1 MLKIKRLYR
10 LLSDLSGGR
19 WGIIIISSVLPVI
32 IMMGFALFLAIK
44 YGYLLTMSITIAI
57 STLAV
62 SIPLFIL
69 SRTTEKPAQAVK
81 EDHRVDDIKI
91 EIKEGLVKASE
102 EWSHNELAIWKQSQ
116 HYSRELLKDNVEWRD
131 LDEIGLDVLEFVAT
145 KFDKNA
151 LDFSIPEGL
160 KLFEEISQ
168 RYKVVVQEHI
178 PGIEYLKL
186 SYIKAGYDAY
196 DKYGDVGQ
204 KIVKAAIWAN
214 HAKNLYYN
222 PLKVVSDLSREQAT
236 ASMTRGVV
244 SDMQQTAKEA
254 LLDEVAAVA
263 IDLYSGRFSLEEGDL
278 QASKISK
285 QDEKRVAT
293 ELEPIRIVMVGQT
306 SSGKSSII
314 NALKEEFVAEVDVLP
329 STDNVTV
336 YSALVNEAEV
346 NVVDLQGLDGN
357 EKTEKQMLK
366 EMTQADL
373 VLWVLKANQSAR
385 DLDKQLNEKFER
397 YYADP
402 KNISRKKP
410 TVISVVNQVDR
421 LNPAWEWE
429 PPYDLERPIAAK
441 AKVIKQAMEY
451 NKKLLCSDLVLPL
464 SISIDKTHFGVEELK
479 QTLVDKIT
487 EAYNVQRNRQRK
499 EAMER
504 GASLKKQLGRAVNVG
519 KKVAPSALKAAAP
532 KLAEMAMKKTIK

>member
-1 MLKIKRLYR
+1 MHKIKRLYR

-19 WGIIIISSVLPVI
+19 WGIVIISSVLPVI

-44 YGYLLTMSITIAI
+44 YGYLLELSITIAI
-57 STLAV
+57 STLVV
-62 SIPLFIL
+62 SVPLFIL
-69 SRTTEKPAQAVK
+69 SRTADKPAKATVQ
-81 EDHRVDDIKI
+81 ETKI

-116 HYSRELLKDNVEWRD
+116 RYSRELLKDNVEWGN

-145 KFDKNA
+145 KFDKKA

-168 RYKVVVQEHI
+168 RYKAVVQEHI

-196 DKYGDVGQ
+196 DKYGDLGQ

-236 ASMTRGVV
+236 ASMTKGVV

-263 IDLYSGRFSLEEGDL
+263 IDLYSGRFSLEESDL

-314 NALKEEFVAEVDVLP
+314 NTLKEELVAEVDVLP

-336 YSALVNEAEV
+336 YSALVNDAEV
-346 NVVDLQGLDGN
+346 RVVDLQGLDGN

-519 KKVAPSALKAAAP
+519 KKAAPSALKAAAP
-532 KLAEMAMKKTIK
+532 KLAEMVIKKKIK

>member
-1 MLKIKRLYR
+1 MHKIKRLYR

-44 YGYLLTMSITIAI
+44 YGYLLELSITIAI

-69 SRTTEKPAQAVK
+69 SRTADKPVKAVTE
-81 EDHRVDDIKI
+81 ETKI

-102 EWSHNELAIWKQSQ
+102 EWSHNEVAIWKQSQ
-116 HYSRELLKDNVEWRD
+116 HYSRELLKDNVEWRN

-145 KFDKNA
+145 KFDKKA

-236 ASMTRGVV
+236 SSMTRGVV

-278 QASKISK
+278 QASTISK

-314 NALKEEFVAEVDVLP
+314 NTLKEEFVAEVDVLP

-385 DLDKQLNEKFER
+385 DLDKQLNEKFEC

-532 KLAEMAMKKTIK
+532 KLAEMVVKKKIK

>member
-1 MLKIKRLYR
+1 MHKIKRLYR
-10 LLSDLSGGR
+10 LLSELSGGR

-44 YGYLLTMSITIAI
+44 YGYLLELSITIAI
-57 STLAV
+57 STLVV
-62 SIPLFIL
+62 SVPLFIL
-69 SRTTEKPAQAVK
+69 SRTADKPAKATVQ
-81 EDHRVDDIKI
+81 ETKI

-116 HYSRELLKDNVEWRD
+116 RYSRELLKDNVEWGN

-145 KFDKNA
+145 KFDKKA

-168 RYKVVVQEHI
+168 RYKAVVQEHI

-196 DKYGDVGQ
+196 DKYGDLGQ

-236 ASMTRGVV
+236 ASMTKGVV

-263 IDLYSGRFSLEEGDL
+263 IDLYSGRFSLEESDL

-314 NALKEEFVAEVDVLP
+314 NTLKEELVAEVDVLP

-336 YSALVNEAEV
+336 YSALVNDAEV
-346 NVVDLQGLDGN
+346 RVVDLQGLDGN

-464 SISIDKTHFGVEELK
+464 SISIDKTHLGVEELK
-479 QTLVDKIT
+479 QTLVAKIT
-487 EAYNVQRNRQRK
+487 EAHNVQRNRQRK

-504 GASLKKQLGRAVNVG
+504 GASLKKQFGRAVNVG
-519 KKVAPSALKAAAP
+519 KKVAPSALKAATP
-532 KLAEMAMKKTIK
+532 KLAEMVIKKTIK